1 MATKSK
7 KKLKI
12 HSQNILPIIK
22 KWLYSERDIFI
33 RELVSNA
40 CDAISKLK
48 VLVDEKQAE
57 IEDDNFRIDINIDKE
72 KKTLTFSD
80 TGIGMSKDEVEKYIA
95 QIAFSGAE
103 EFVEKYQSNSEKEQ
117 IIGHFGLGFYST
129 YMVSELVEIQTQSHQ
144 KDQAPCL
151 WSCDGSPEYTIEEGS
166 KESRGTEII
175 LHINKESEEYLEEAT
190 LMEVLNKY
198 CSFLPF
204 PIFLNGTQI
213 NTKDPLWLKNPSECE
228 DKDYI
233 EFYKKLYP
241 FEEEPLFWVHLN
253 VDYPFHLRGILYFP
267 KFKRDFDFSK
277 CNLSL
282 FCNRVFVSDNCK
294 DLIPEYLTVL
304 RGAIDS
310 PDIPLNVSR
319 SYLQMDTTVRQLSK
333 HISKKVSDKL
343 SSLYNSDKEKF
354 IEAWQDVN
362 LVVKLGALQD
372 EKFYDRVKKLLIWQ
386 NTDNEWTTIEEY
398 QERHPNSKDTVFYT
412 NNAELHTKF
421 IELYKNKG
429 IEVLVLSNPIDM
441 HLLSFL
447 ESKLSPLKVKRI
459 DGDLDEGILD
469 SSKEKNVLDADGKT
483 EAARLA
489 DFFREAI
496 GDEQV
501 DVEAKSLASEHLPGF
516 IVLDEQ
522 SRRMRDFLVSQDP
535 KKHAE
540 ADSLIAK
547 KKLVVNTSSKL
558 ANVAKELS
566 EKDKDVANQLAL
578 HLYDLLLLSQQEM
591 QPSKLDSFLSR
602 SQEVLEKLA
611 EKAQKA

>member
-22 KWLYSERDIFI
+22 KWLYSEKDIFI
-33 RELVSNA
+33 RELVSNS

-48 VLVDEKQAE
+48 VLVTEKEAE
-57 IEDDNFRIDINIDKE
+57 IDDEDFRIDIKIDKE

-80 TGIGMSKDEVEKYIA
+80 TGIGMSREEVEKYIA

-103 EFVEKYQSNSEKEQ
+103 EFVEKYQANDEKDQ

-129 YMVSELVEIQTQSHQ
+129 YMVSGVVDVHTKSFK
-144 KDQAPCL
+144 KDEAAAL
-151 WSCDGSPEYTIEEGS
+151 WSCDGSPDYTIEDGTREN
-166 KESRGTEII
+166 RGTDIT
-175 LHINKESEEYLEEAT
+175 LHVNEDSKEYLEEST
-190 LMEVLNKY
+190 LLEVLNKY

-204 PIFLNGTQI
+204 PIYLNDTLI
-213 NTKDPLWLKNPSECE
+213 NTKEPLWLRNPSDCKDE
-228 DKDYI
+228 DYI
-233 EFYKKLYP
+233 EFYQKLYP
-241 FEEEPLFWVHLN
+241 YEEPPLFWVHLN
-253 VDYPFHLRGILYFP
+253 VDYPFNLRGILFFP
-267 KFKRDFDFSK
+267 KFKKDFDFSK

-319 SYLQMDTTVRQLSK
+319 SYLQMDQTVRQLSK
-333 HISKKVSDKL
+333 HISKKVSDRL
-343 SSLYNSDKEKF
+343 TSLYNSDKEKF

-372 EKFYDRVKKLLIWQ
+372 EKFYERVKELLIWQ
-386 NTDNEWTTIEEY
+386 NTDKEWTTLEEY
-398 QERHPNSKDTVFYT
+398 QERHPKHKDTVFYT
-412 NNAELHTKF
+412 NNAELHTQF
-421 IELYKNKG
+421 IDMYRNKG
-429 IEVLVLSNPIDM
+429 IEVLVLSNPIDL

-459 DGDLDEGILD
+459 DGDLDDNILD
-469 SSKEKNVLDADGKT
+469 SSKESTIVDADGQTDASKT
-483 EAARLA
+483 A
-489 DFFREAI
+489 DFFKEAL
-496 GDEQV
+496 GDDNLE
-501 DVEAKSLASEHLPGF
+501 VEAKSLASEKLPGF
-516 IVLDEQ
+516 IVFNEQ
-522 SRRMRDFLVSQDP
+522 SRRMRDFMITQDP
-535 KKHAE
+535 KNHAQ
-540 ADSLIAK
+540 ADQLLGK
-547 KKLVVNTSSKL
+547 KKLVVNTNSKL
-558 ANVAKELS
+558 VNIARDLGKDDKEIAS
-566 EKDKDVANQLAL
+566 KLAL

-591 QPSKLDSFLSR
+591 QPTKLDDFLSR

-611 EKAQKA
+611 QKAQKA